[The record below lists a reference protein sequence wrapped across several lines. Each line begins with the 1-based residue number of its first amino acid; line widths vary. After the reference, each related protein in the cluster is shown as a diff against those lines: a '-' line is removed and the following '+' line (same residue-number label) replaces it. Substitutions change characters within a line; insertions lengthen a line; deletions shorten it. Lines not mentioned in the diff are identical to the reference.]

1 MNRALRYVSLALG
14 MLLGLPAVAKEG
26 DTFSPTISY
35 ARYFDN
41 NLFRL
46 AESEYALL
54 PERSDQYGVL
64 SAGLNVDWKPGR
76 QQILASANKT
86 QVRYSRNAQLD
97 YDGSDYSL
105 KWNWRVGNYWS
116 GQVGTTETVSQSSF
130 ENLGPQINNQV
141 TSDNRFVSAQ
151 WQIHPRFSAELGASE
166 AVVKNSTVQQK
177 PLDYEAKS
185 ASATL
190 IYSTP
195 KGSNLRGQV
204 LRVNGEYPNRLASI
218 FVDRAYTQTEFNLF
232 GDWHLSGK
240 LTPHARIGY
249 IQRENDTVSQRNF
262 SGFAGRLSA
271 DYYPTSKTVLNWAVY
286 RELGNSDD
294 INASYQ
300 INTGTSLGAA
310 WLVTSKITLRANGS
324 YENRSFQG
332 DTGFA
337 PPGLVQRNEDT
348 LSGSLS
354 LSYSPVRP
362 VTIDLGLQAGSR
374 DSNIQAND
382 YTFNL
387 FYVSLRADF

>member
-1 MNRALRYVSLALG
+1 MALATG
-14 MLLGLPAVAKEG
+14 LLFGLPAVAKEG
-26 DTFSPTISY
+26 DTFRPTVSY

-46 AESEYALL
+46 AESEYALV

-64 SAGLNVDWKPGR
+64 SAGLNVDWQPGR
-76 QQILASANKT
+76 QQLLVSANKT

-97 YDGSDYSL
+97 NDGSDYSL

-116 GQVGTTETVSQSSF
+116 GQVGATETVSQSDF
-130 ENLGPQINNQV
+130 TNLGTQINNQV
-141 TSDNRFVSAQ
+141 TSENRFASAR

-166 AVVKNSTVQQK
+166 TVVTNSTVQRK

-190 IYSTP
+190 KYSTP
-195 KGSNLRGQV
+195 KGSNLQGQV
-204 LRVNGEYPNRLASI
+204 VRINGEYTNRLASI
-218 FVDRAYTQTEFNLF
+218 FVDRAYTQTEYNLIS
-232 GDWHLSGK
+232 DWSFSGK
-240 LTPHARIGY
+240 VIPHAKIGY

-271 DYYPTSKTVLNWAVY
+271 DYYPTGKTALNWAVY

-310 WLVTSKITLRANGS
+310 WRATSKITLRTNVS

-332 DTGFA
+332 GAGFA
-337 PPGLVQRNEDT
+337 PPGLVQRDEDT
-348 LSGSLS
+348 LSGALS
-354 LSYSPVRP
+354 MSYAPVRP
-362 VTIDLGLQAGSR
+362 VTIDLGLQAGRR
-374 DSNIQAND
+374 DSNISAND
-382 YTFNL
+382 YTFNM